1 MSSGSSSS
9 NSQRRR
15 ATVGIPNRCWCGSN
29 LTTFGVKT
37 KENLFRRFYRCEIGV
52 KRQSEHHLFKW
63 IYEAII
69 DEIRLV
75 DSKQSQLH
83 EDVQSFKNTTTLHLQ
98 EQGKYV
104 EDSLLKMKR
113 IIQNQTLQLAEFRR
127 YSTQDNDTAVVDA
140 TLESLNNGSSITKA
154 QSPLINIAAAAIA
167 LGTMAWLYAKTST

>member
-15 ATVGIPNRCWCGSN
+15 ATVDIPNRCWCGSN
-29 LTTFGVKT
+29 LTTFGAKT

-52 KRQSEHHLFKW
+52 K
-63 IYEAII
+63 
-69 DEIRLV
+69 
-75 DSKQSQLH
+75 LH

-98 EQGKYV
+98 EQAKYV
-104 EDSLLKMKR
+104 EDSLLEMKR
-113 IIQNQTLQLAEFRR
+113 IIQNQTLQLSEFRR

-140 TLESLNNGSSITKA
+140 TLESLNNGSFITKA
-154 QSPLINIAAAAIA
+154 QSPFINIAAAAIA